1 MVEGISVCPDT
12 ATQANRI
19 RFRISPR
26 GCLVFPVAILIQ
38 PTRRIKPLP
47 RKPHIQHQCRTIP
60 IRILIRRGVAEGF
73 TLQAPCP
80 HCDIAGGVDH
90 HARAAQ
96 VIGFDVVQFACVG
109 QQTDW

>member
-1 MVEGISVCPDT
+1 M
-12 ATQANRI
+12 
-19 RFRISPR
+19 
-26 GCLVFPVAILIQ
+26 IQ
-38 PTRRIKPLP
+38 STCSIVLLP
-47 RKPHIQHQCRTIP
+47 REPHIQHQRSPIA

-73 TLQAPCP
+73 ALQTPCP
-80 HCDIAGGVDH
+80 HRHVARWVDH